1 MYSGRSSARNV
12 PRGFSLRALLD
23 GNSLPRYKACT
34 PGGIKQHRCPDLPVE
49 QLQGVL
55 FPHIGHTHAGGGVT
69 TSRRKAHQHVSDGS
83 PKYQHELCPEP
94 PLEVIRD
101 SIPVLLDAGNVG
113 QCGGSHQQHQ
123 EPVKGI
129 DGIAHEQDCPKTSE
143 ATLCTE
149 RNPGVQ
155 RGHGWSKLRGSWYT
169 LALVPAVIW
178 GPAWASTMG
187 LVSVGYAAVATA
199 AAIAAA
205 AFGSLLPGAAMA
217 SRLGTAG
224 AKGTSAAVAAVDWV
238 DVALRTAVGLTS
250 DIDAG
255 VSGAAGRVQ
264 VLTALQEAGSGPLA
278 AWAVTSVL
286 PGLCTLA
293 GGCRAAVAAVRMGTP
308 LASMFYYF
316 SCLIR
321 TALGL
326 VLLHRVSNMLE

>member
-1 MYSGRSSARNV
+1 MASRS
-12 PRGFSLRALLD
+12 PF
-23 GNSLPRYKACT
+23 
-34 PGGIKQHRCPDLPVE
+34 RCM
-49 QLQGVL
+49 
-55 FPHIGHTHAGGGVT
+55 
-69 TSRRKAHQHVSDGS
+69 
-83 PKYQHELCPEP
+83 P
-94 PLEVIRD
+94 PL
-101 SIPVLLDAGNVG
+101 PPCYACCQDAY
-113 QCGGSHQQHQ
+113 
-123 EPVKGI
+123 
-129 DGIAHEQDCPKTSE
+129 
-143 ATLCTE
+143 
-149 RNPGVQ
+149 R
-155 RGHGWSKLRGSWYT
+155 
-169 LALVPAVIW
+169 
-178 GPAWASTMG
+178 ASTMG